1 MKTFNESIFAS
12 KPLPVVMEKTVNVD
26 WSKGTESVK
35 SEVLKAIQSDVEDAM
50 KNEIEQKIKQFYIDN
65 PRKFKYSYSIQSEYS
80 IYMKPFK
87 ESKKYQE
94 LESLYNSIGMSGA
107 FDSRERVYFCTISA
121 DTANKKDVD
130 NIKFVDKRREDAI
143 SDDVR
148 YGNGYNNLPAKI
160 ITEYRG
166 ELLKLFSKKAEVRV
180 TKFDRE
186 KKYKSPYGA
195 NIDYY
200 VVIRP
205 VIDES
210 KIKKLEEMI
219 LNNEELMSY
228 RDSLRAM
235 SRGISNYYDSKRS
248 GDYTGD

>member
-12 KPLPVVMEKTVNVD
+12 KSLPVVMEKTVNVD

-65 PRKFKYSYSIQSEYS
+65 PRKFKYSYSIKSEYS
-80 IYMKPFK
+80 IYMKPFE

-94 LESLYNSIGMSGA
+94 LESLYKSIGMNDA
-107 FDSRERVYFCTISA
+107 FGSRERVYICHISA
-121 DTANKKDVD
+121 DTANKKEID

-148 YGNGYNNLPAKI
+148 YGNGYNSLPAKI

-180 TKFDRE
+180 TKFE
-186 KKYKSPYGA
+186 KKHKSSYEA
-195 NIDYY
+195 NVDYY

-219 LNNEELMSY
+219 LGNEELMRY

>member
-35 SEVLKAIQSDVEDAM
+35 REVLKAIQSDVEDTM

-65 PRKFKYSYSIQSEYS
+65 PRKFKYSYSIKSEYS

-94 LESLYNSIGMSGA
+94 LESLYKSIGMDDA
-107 FDSRERVYFCTISA
+107 FDSRERVYFCNISA
-121 DTANKKDVD
+121 DTTNKKDVD
-130 NIKFVDKRREDAI
+130 NIKFVDKRRDDAV

-148 YGNGYNNLPAKI
+148 YGNGYNSLPASI

-180 TKFDRE
+180 TKFE
-186 KKYKSPYGA
+186 KKHKSSYEA

-219 LNNEELMSY
+219 LSNEELMSY
-228 RDSLRAM
+228 KARLNSAHDAL
-235 SRGISNYYDSKRS
+235 SRYYDSKCS

>member
-1 MKTFNESIFAS
+1 MKTFNESIFTS
-12 KPLPVVMEKTVNVD
+12 KPLSVVMEKTVNVD

-65 PRKFKYSYSIQSEYS
+65 PRKFKYSYSINSEYS
-80 IYMKPFK
+80 IYMEPFK

-94 LESLYNSIGMSGA
+94 LKSLYNSIGMSGA
-107 FDSRERVYFCTISA
+107 FDSRERVYVCFISA
-121 DTANKKDVD
+121 DTANKKEVD
-130 NIKFVDKRREDAI
+130 NIKFVDKRREGAV
-143 SDDVR
+143 SDDIR
-148 YGNGYNNLPAKI
+148 YGNGYNNLPANI

-166 ELLKLFSKKAEVRV
+166 ELLKLFSKKAEIRV
-180 TKFDRE
+180 TKFER
-186 KKYKSPYGA
+186 KHKSQYWA

-219 LNNEELMSY
+219 LSNEELLGY
-228 RDSLRAM
+228 KARLDSAHDAL
-235 SRGISNYYDSKRS
+235 SRYYDSKGS

>member
-12 KPLPVVMEKTVNVD
+12 KPLPVVMEKAINVD

-35 SEVLKAIQSDVEDAM
+35 NEVLKAIQSDVEDAM

-65 PRKFKYSYSIQSEYS
+65 PRKFKYSYSINSEYS

-87 ESKKYQE
+87 EFKKYQE
-94 LESLYNSIGMSGA
+94 LESLYDSIGMRGA
-107 FDSRERVYFCTISA
+107 FDSRERVYFCNISA
-121 DTANKKDVD
+121 NIADKKEVD
-130 NIKFVDKRREDAI
+130 NIKFIDKKRDNAI

-148 YGNGYNNLPAKI
+148 YGNGYNNLPANI
-160 ITEYRG
+160 ITEYRE
-166 ELLKLFSKKAEVRV
+166 ELLKLFNKKAEVKV
-180 TKFDRE
+180 TKFER
-186 KKYKSPYGA
+186 KHKSSYEA
-195 NIDYY
+195 DVDYY

-210 KIKKLEEMI
+210 KIKKLEEKI
-219 LNNEELMSY
+219 LNNDELMGY
-228 RDSLRAM
+228 RDRLTGTRDAI
-235 SRGISNYYDSKRS
+235 SRYYDSKKS

>member
-12 KPLPVVMEKTVNVD
+12 RPLQVVMEKTVNVD

-35 SEVLKAIQSDVEDAM
+35 REVLKAIQSDVEDAM

-65 PRKFKYSYSIQSEYS
+65 PRKFKYSYSISSEYS

-94 LESLYNSIGMSGA
+94 LESLYKSIGMSGA
-107 FDSRERVYFCTISA
+107 FDSRESVYFCNISA

-130 NIKFVDKRREDAI
+130 NIKFVDTRREDVI

-148 YGNGYNNLPAKI
+148 YGNGYNSLPAKI
-160 ITEYRG
+160 INEYRG

-180 TKFDRE
+180 TKFE
-186 KKYKSPYGA
+186 KKHKASHEA
-195 NIDYY
+195 NVDYY

-210 KIKKLEEMI
+210 KIKKLEDMI
-219 LNNEELMSY
+219 LGNEELMIY
-228 RDSLRAM
+228 RDSLRAA
-235 SRGISNYYDSKRS
+235 SRDISNYYDSKRS